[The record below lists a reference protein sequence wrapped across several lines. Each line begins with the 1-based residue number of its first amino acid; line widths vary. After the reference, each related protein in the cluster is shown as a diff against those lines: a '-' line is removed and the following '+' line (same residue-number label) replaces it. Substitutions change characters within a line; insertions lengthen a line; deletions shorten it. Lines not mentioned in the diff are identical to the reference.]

1 VSKGIK
7 KIGKSISKPFKKI
20 GSAVKKTVSSVFKA
34 AKGVVGMVAG
44 AIGLTPKIPDMPQP
58 KDPAPPAPEP
68 EQYAE
73 DMTRPE
79 NIGRRKRNRRNGL
92 RIDLNTGGAP
102 AGNGVNL
109 PVG

>member
-1 VSKGIK
+1 MSKGIK
-7 KIGKSISKPFKKI
+7 KVGKAISKPFKKI
-20 GSAVKKTVSSVFKA
+20 GSAVKKVASKAFSVVKGAVKGIGKA
-34 AKGVVGMVAG
+34 VGLV
-44 AIGLTPKIPDMPQP
+44 PKIPDMPDP

-79 NIGRRKRNRRNGL
+79 MIGRRKRNRRNGL

>member
-1 VSKGIK
+1 MSKTVK
-7 KIGKSISKPFKKI
+7 KVTKPFKKI
-20 GSAVKKTVSSVFKA
+20 GNAVKKTVSSAFKA
-34 AKGVVGMVAG
+34 IGNAARKAG
-44 AIGLTPKIPDMPQP
+44 QAIGLIPVFPAMPEM

-73 DMTRPE
+73 GMSRPE
-79 NIGRRKRNRRNGL
+79 GIGRRKRNRRNGL

>member
-1 VSKGIK
+1 MGKAVK
-7 KIGKSISKPFKKI
+7 KVGKAISKPFKKI
-20 GSAVKKTVSSVFKA
+20 GNAVKKGVSSVFKA
-34 AKGVVGMVAG
+34 VGRG
-44 AIGLTPKIPDMPQP
+44 LNKIGQAVFLVPKIPDMPEP

-68 EQYAE
+68 EQYAA

>member
-1 VSKGIK
+1 VSKSIK
-7 KIGKSISKPFKKI
+7 KIGEAVSKPLKKI
-20 GSAVKKTVSSVFKA
+20 GGAVEKGVSKVFKF
-34 AKGVVGMVAG
+34 AKGAGTKLGQAVGLV
-44 AIGLTPKIPDMPQP
+44 PKIPDMPDP
-58 KDPAPPAPEP
+58 KDPAPPAPAP

-73 DMTRPE
+73 DMARPE
-79 NIGRRKRNRRNGL
+79 NIGRRKRNRRNSL

>member
-1 VSKGIK
+1 MSKGIK
-7 KIGKSISKPFKKI
+7 KIGKAVSKPFKKI
-20 GSAVKKTVSSVFKA
+20 GSAVTKAVSSAFKA
-34 AKGVVGMVAG
+34 VSGVVGKVTG
-44 AIGLTPKIPDMPQP
+44 ALGLSPKIPDMPEL

-92 RIDLNTGGAP
+92 RIDLNTGGGP
-102 AGNGVNL
+102 VGSGVNL